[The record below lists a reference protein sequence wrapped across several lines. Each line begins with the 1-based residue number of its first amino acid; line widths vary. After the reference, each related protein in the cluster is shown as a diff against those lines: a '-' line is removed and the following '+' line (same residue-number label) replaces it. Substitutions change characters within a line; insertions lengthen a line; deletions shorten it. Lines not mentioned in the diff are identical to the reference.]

1 MKRRTRLL
9 MALFAIILG
18 TSGFGVKVHAQDNPG
33 DFGVKAIL
41 PSNQIDPAITYF
53 DLLVKPGQTQTV
65 SFAVSNA
72 AKKTRKF
79 ALSVNP
85 AVTSDGGTIDYSQA
99 HPTLDPTLPFDPR
112 AVMQLDQNSV
122 TLKAGETQT
131 IALRLKLPAKAFQGQ
146 VLAGIH
152 VEPIAAKPQAKA
164 GKAGARIINRYA
176 YNVAIVLQENRAAVP
191 PMLKL
196 RGGKIAPVNSRP
208 TVQLRFQNPAPTIIG
223 DLVFKTKLYKNG
235 KPFMTDH
242 SNAYLVAPNSHFN
255 LNLAL
260 DNHRATAG
268 RYQAVIHAT
277 AKGGHKWSFTQS
289 FTVSPTQASQVNR
302 RSVFIEQPAA
312 FGPMAIVLAVLL
324 VLALFVII
332 LLLWRNRR
340 KQTGGTTD
348 EK

>member
-53 DLLVKPGQTQTV
+53 DLLVKPSQTQTL

-72 AKKTRKF
+72 AKKTRRF
-79 ALSVNP
+79 AVSVNP

-99 HPTLDPTLPFDPR
+99 HPTLDSTLPFDPR
-112 AVMQLDQNSV
+112 AVMQLDHSSV

-131 IALRLKLPAKAFQGQ
+131 VSLHLKMTAKAFQGQ

-152 VEPIAAKPQAKA
+152 VEPVAAKPQAKS

-176 YNVAIVLQENRAAVP
+176 YNVAIVLQESRAAVP
-191 PMLKL
+191 PKLKL
-196 RGGKIAPVNSRP
+196 RAGKIAPVNSRP
-208 TVQLRFQNPAPTIIG
+208 TVQLRFQNSTPTIIG
-223 DLVFKTKLYKNG
+223 DLVFKTKLYKDG

-260 DNHRATAG
+260 GNLHATAG

-289 FTVSPTQASQVNR
+289 FTVSPTQAKQVNR
-302 RSVFIEQPAA
+302 RSVFIEQQPTV
-312 FGPMAIVLAVLL
+312 GPVAIILAVLL
-324 VLALFVII
+324 MLALLAII

-340 KQTGGTTD
+340 KQAH
-348 EK
+348 